1 MWQHVSE
8 ICFNSISYFKNFRNN
23 AKHKYVSLAIYRIV
37 EFLKSKARL
46 QEQNLIEF
54 ENQNSEVISMFE
66 VQFTYLFWVESQIS
80 AHVLGE
86 LGHDIHVLST

>member
-1 MWQHVSE
+1 
-8 ICFNSISYFKNFRNN
+8 
-23 AKHKYVSLAIYRIV
+23 
-37 EFLKSKARL
+37 
-46 QEQNLIEF
+46 
-54 ENQNSEVISMFE
+54 MFE